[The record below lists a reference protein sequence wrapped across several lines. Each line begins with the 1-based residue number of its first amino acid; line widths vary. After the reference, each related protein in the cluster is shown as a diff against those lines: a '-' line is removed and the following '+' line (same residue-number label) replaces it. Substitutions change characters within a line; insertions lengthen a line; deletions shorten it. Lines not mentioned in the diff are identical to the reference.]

1 MHLRYFEGDIPGSG
15 INANKFLSPGGNK
28 KAIRIKCLEN
38 LKVKKEDFLMKS
50 GRCVKFEPATSLK
63 FRIFKA
69 KCEPKKVLSTVLKLF
84 NSAKSVKLGKLWPN
98 QKKGMKTEWVYNG
111 WVNFFGIGDCNRA
124 KIRIQKK
131 PQKNGKMKIEK
142 FDSIRIL
149 GCDAKKKYVQIS
161 RFRVPAKEKVPR
173 QYFIWGKR
181 LCPKNYSKFAVDEFA
196 SLLSNV
202 LLVH

>member
-1 MHLRYFEGDIPGSG
+1 MHSRYFEDDIPGSG
-15 INANKFLSPGGNK
+15 INANEFLSPGGNK

-50 GRCVKFEPATSLK
+50 RRCVNFEHATSLK
-63 FRIFKA
+63 FRNFKA

-84 NSAKSVKLGKLWPN
+84 KSAKSVKLGKLRPN
-98 QKKGMKTEWVYNG
+98 QKKGIKTEWVYNG

-124 KIRIQKK
+124 KRRIQKK
-131 PQKNGKMKIEK
+131 PHKYGQMKIERVG
-142 FDSIRIL
+142 SIRIL
-149 GCDAKKKYVQIS
+149 GFDAKKKYVQIP

-181 LCPKNYSKFAVDEFA
+181 LSPKNYSKFAVDEFS

-202 LLVH
+202 VLVY